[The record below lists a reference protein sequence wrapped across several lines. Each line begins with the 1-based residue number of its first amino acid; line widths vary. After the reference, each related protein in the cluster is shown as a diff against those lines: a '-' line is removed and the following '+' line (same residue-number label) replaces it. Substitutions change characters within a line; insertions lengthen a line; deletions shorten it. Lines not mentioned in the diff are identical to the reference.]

1 MSHYDTLGV
10 PRDASADDIKQ
21 AFRRRSSECHPDKG
35 GDAEAQAAV
44 NRAYETLGD
53 PTRRAEYD
61 TTGTSSEPGSVQAEA
76 RDALIT
82 LFRASIDNSD
92 GDHVGEV
99 RSMLA
104 QHAAGLIRG
113 QADCEKKRTRLL
125 RRRKKVRARTGENLV
140 HALIDEQ
147 VRALDQQ
154 LARMPRG
161 FEVNRLA
168 LEMLDNYEMTEES
181 LTALISGWKAG
192 T

>member
-10 PRDASADDIKQ
+10 PRDASADAIKQ

-35 GDAEAQAAV
+35 GDADEQAAV
-44 NRAYETLGD
+44 NRAWETLGD
-53 PTRRAEYD
+53 AERRAEYD
-61 TTGTSSEPGSVQAEA
+61 ATGTSSEPGSVQAEA

-82 LFRASIDNSD
+82 LFRASIENSD
-92 GDHVGEV
+92 GDHVDEV

-104 QHAAGLIRG
+104 QHAAGLLRG
-113 QADCEKKRTRLL
+113 QADCERKRTRLL
-125 RRRKKVRARTGENLV
+125 RRRKKVRVRTGENLV

-147 VRALDQQ
+147 VRVLDQQ
-154 LARMPRG
+154 LAKMPRG

-168 LEMLDNYEMTEES
+168 LEMLGSYEMTEES

>member
-10 PRDASADDIKQ
+10 APSASADEIKQ

-35 GDAEAQAAV
+35 GSADDMAAV

-53 PTRRAEYD
+53 AERRAEYD
-61 TTGTSSEPGSVQAEA
+61 ATGTSTEPGSVQAEA
-76 RDALIT
+76 RDALLV
-82 LFRASIDNSD
+82 LFRASIDNSE
-92 GDHVGEV
+92 GDHVEEV

-113 QADCEKKRTRLL
+113 QADCEKKRARLL
-125 RRRKKVRARTGENLV
+125 RRRKKVRAKTGENLV
-140 HALIDEQ
+140 HAIIDEQ

-168 LEMLDNYEMTEES
+168 LEMLGNYEMAEES
-181 LTALISGWKAG
+181 LAGLISGWKAG

>member
-10 PRDASADDIKQ
+10 RPGATTDEIKQ
-21 AFRRRSSECHPDKG
+21 AFRRRASDAHPDKG
-35 GDAEAQAAV
+35 GSAEDMAAI
-44 NRAYETLGD
+44 NRAYETLSD
-53 PTRRAEYD
+53 EARRAEYD
-61 TTGTSSEPGSVQAEA
+61 ATGTSSEAGSVQAEA

-82 LFRASIDNSD
+82 LFRASIENSD

-104 QHAAGLIRG
+104 QHHAGLVRG
-113 QADCEKKRTRLL
+113 QADCEKKRTRLVH
-125 RRRKKVRARTGENLV
+125 RRKKVRVKAGENLV
-140 HALIDEQ
+140 HALIDDQ

-168 LEMLDNYEMTEES
+168 VEMLDNYLMTEES
-181 LTALISGWKAG
+181 FTALVSGWKAG

>member
-1 MSHYDTLGV
+1 MTHYETLGV
-10 PRDASADDIKQ
+10 QPGATADEIKQ
-21 AFRRRSSECHPDKG
+21 AFRRLSSQCHPDKG
-35 GDAEAQAAV
+35 GSAEDMAAI
-44 NRAYETLGD
+44 NCAYETLGD
-53 PTRRAEYD
+53 EARRAKYD
-61 TTGTSSEPGSVQAEA
+61 ATGASSEPGSVQAEA
-76 RDALIT
+76 RDALIA

-104 QHAAGLIRG
+104 QHHAGLVRG
-113 QADCEKKRTRLL
+113 QADCEKKRARLV
-125 RRRKKVRARTGENLV
+125 RRRKKVRVKTGENLV
-140 HALIDEQ
+140 HALIDDQ

-161 FEVNRLA
+161 FEVNCLA
-168 LEMLDNYEMTEES
+168 VEMLGSYEMAEES

>member
-1 MSHYDTLGV
+1 MSHYDTLGI
-10 PRDASADDIKQ
+10 PREASADDIKQ
-21 AFRRRSSECHPDKG
+21 AFRRKSSERHPDKG
-35 GDAEAQAAV
+35 GNADDMAAV

-53 PTRRAEYD
+53 EARRAEYD
-61 TTGTSSEPGSVQAEA
+61 ATGSSTEPGSVQAEA
-76 RDALIT
+76 RDALLV
-82 LFRASIDNSD
+82 LFRASIDNSE
-92 GDHVGEV
+92 GDHVAEV
-99 RSMLA
+99 RSMLG
-104 QHAAGLIRG
+104 QHAAGLLRG

-125 RRRKKVRARTGENLV
+125 RRRKKVRVKAGENLV

-168 LEMLDNYEMTEES
+168 LEMLGSYEMAEES

>member
-10 PRDASADDIKQ
+10 QPGATADEIKQ
-21 AFRRRSSECHPDKG
+21 AFRRRSSQCHPDKG
-35 GDAEAQAAV
+35 GSAEDMAAI

-53 PTRRAEYD
+53 EARRAEYD
-61 TTGTSSEPGSVQAEA
+61 ATGTSSEPGSVQAEA

-99 RSMLA
+99 RSMLG
-104 QHAAGLIRG
+104 QHHAGLVRG

-125 RRRKKVRARTGENLV
+125 RRRKKVRVKAGENLV
-140 HALIDEQ
+140 HALIDDQ

-168 LEMLDNYEMTEES
+168 VEMLDNYLMTEES
-181 LTALISGWKAG
+181 FTALVSGWKAG

>member
-10 PRDASADDIKQ
+10 PRDASADDIKH

-53 PTRRAEYD
+53 PDRRAEYD
-61 TTGTSSEPGSVQAEA
+61 ATGTSSEPGSIQTEA
-76 RDALIT
+76 RDALLH
-82 LFRASIDNSD
+82 LFRAAIENSE
-92 GDHVGEV
+92 GDLVEDV

-104 QHAAGLIRG
+104 LHAAELVKW

-125 RRRKKVRARTGENLV
+125 HRRKKVRARTGENLV

-154 LARMPRG
+154 LAKMPRG

-168 LEMLDNYEMTEES
+168 LEMLGNYEMAEES
-181 LTALISGWKAG
+181 LAGLISEWKAG

>member
-1 MSHYDTLGV
+1 MTHYETLGV
-10 PRDASADDIKQ
+10 QPGATADEIKQ
-21 AFRRRSSECHPDKG
+21 AFRRRSSQCHPDKG
-35 GDAEAQAAV
+35 GSAEDMAAI

-53 PTRRAEYD
+53 DARRAEYD
-61 TTGTSSEPGSVQAEA
+61 ATGTSTEPGSVQAEA

-92 GDHVGEV
+92 GNHVEEV

-104 QHAAGLIRG
+104 QHAAGLIRA
-113 QADCEKKRTRLL
+113 QSETEKKRARLV
-125 RRRKKVRARTGENLV
+125 RRRSKVRTKAGENLV
-140 HALIDEQ
+140 HALIDGQ
-147 VRALDQQ
+147 VRGLDQH
-154 LARMPRG
+154 LAKMPRG

-168 LEMLDNYEMTEES
+168 VEMLGSYEMAEES